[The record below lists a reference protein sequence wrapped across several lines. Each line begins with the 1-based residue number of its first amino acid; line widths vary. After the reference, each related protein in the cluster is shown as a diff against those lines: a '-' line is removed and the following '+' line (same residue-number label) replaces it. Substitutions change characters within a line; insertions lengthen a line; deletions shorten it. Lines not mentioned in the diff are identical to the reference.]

1 MGGDEFVVIA
11 PGLTPEATARKAEQ
25 MRELAHQA
33 GKEVC
38 NEEILS
44 LSVGNAVFPEDG
56 TDAEKLLSEAD
67 KRMYLQKQ
75 SQATQKNRRLYPRVR
90 GRLTTEISG
99 TGEKFAMLGIVTN
112 LSLGGCYVET
122 SGLLLPGSQL
132 KLTFSHEHTNVSILS
147 EVVRLDMGM
156 GAALRFNE
164 ATHEVRANLQRIL
177 EQLASAEAVVD
188 LKRSQTA
195 AGHI

>member
-1 MGGDEFVVIA
+1 MPA
-11 PGLTPEATARKAEQ
+11 AL
-25 MRELAHQA
+25 
-33 GKEVC
+33 
-38 NEEILS
+38 
-44 LSVGNAVFPEDG
+44 
-56 TDAEKLLSEAD
+56 
-67 KRMYLQKQ
+67 
-75 SQATQKNRRLYPRVR
+75 
-90 GRLTTEISG
+90 
-99 TGEKFAMLGIVTN
+99 LGIVTN
-112 LSLGGCYVET
+112 ISLGGCYVET
-122 SGLLLPGSQL
+122 SGLLLPGSKL
-132 KLTFSHEHTNVSILS
+132 KLTFSHEHMNVSILS

>member
-1 MGGDEFVVIA
+1 
-11 PGLTPEATARKAEQ
+11 
-25 MRELAHQA
+25 
-33 GKEVC
+33 
-38 NEEILS
+38 
-44 LSVGNAVFPEDG
+44 
-56 TDAEKLLSEAD
+56 
-67 KRMYLQKQ
+67 
-75 SQATQKNRRLYPRVR
+75 
-90 GRLTTEISG
+90 
-99 TGEKFAMLGIVTN
+99 MLGIVTN

-147 EVVRLDMGM
+147 EVVRMDMGM
-156 GAALRFNE
+156 GAALRFSE

-195 AGHI
+195 AAATKL